1 VIIADG
7 GTCKSRRITEKR
19 AEDLPHALTA
29 DSPLS
34 PETKMTVNRSISF
47 FETQFQR
54 QVAGGEFAL
63 NPFESAVLEFVSGRV
78 LDLGSGLGNLSLAA
92 ARRGATVT
100 AIDAS
105 PTAVER
111 INAVAREENLPV
123 RALCEDLSTYA
134 ITEQYD
140 TIIAIGLLMFFSRAR
155 ALAMLSDIRRQVAP
169 GGHAI
174 INTLIEGTTYMD
186 MFEPGN
192 FCLLAPGELE
202 QLFSGWTLVHVQHQD
217 FAAPGNTVKAFVTL
231 VARKDT
237 AI

>member
-1 VIIADG
+1 
-7 GTCKSRRITEKR
+7 
-19 AEDLPHALTA
+19 
-29 DSPLS
+29 
-34 PETKMTVNRSISF
+34 MTVNRSVTF
-47 FETQFQR
+47 FENQFRQ

-63 NPFESAVLEFVSGRV
+63 NPFETVALEFVSGKV
-78 LDLGSGLGNLSLAA
+78 LDLGCGLGNLSLAA
-92 ARRGATVT
+92 GRRDSTVT

-105 PTAVER
+105 PTAVDR

-134 ITEQYD
+134 ITRQYE
-140 TIIAIGLLMFFSRAR
+140 TVIAIGLLMFFSRPR
-155 ALAMLSDIRRQVAP
+155 ALAMLADIQRHVVP

-174 INTLIEGTTYMD
+174 VNTLIEGTTYMD

-192 FCLLAPGELE
+192 YCLLARGELE
-202 QLFSGWTLVHVQHQD
+202 QLFSGWTLVHAKHQD

-231 VARKDT
+231 VARKDA